1 MENIGALQAVFRRAH
16 QGESRETLNPD
27 IEEISKKILESGRH
41 VERQVLLQVRVL
53 MSSMGNDSPL
63 ELASDERRVI
73 KGSISQFSGKE
84 DSSACTSIAGCFARR
99 ILSLGRAW
107 DIQPNEIDDV
117 VRDGMEIYDLLYAN
131 SVIEAKTFGIKANQ
145 SLSYYDAMAPF
156 GLETIGTQGEKVLQV
171 KEDTTADFFEEEL
184 RHLERNFAEHGNI
197 VGVIHAKGYT
207 FQVALLNQGSY
218 VEYVLF
224 DSHGCVA
231 INGTKEA
238 FVAITRNRKMMAEYL
253 ALLCPYVKCEVG
265 DLPGEMTAEI
275 ERDSNPYIL
284 YVVTTKEK
292 EVLALKEPPKDEPKQ
307 SEVEPDPEQPKLEP
321 KKEDEKVQKKIA
333 EIDQKILKKKIQV
346 FSALI
351 FLSLIATGYSQRKYL
366 WKQFPPVKKGP
377 TGSAPLPVQG

>member
-1 MENIGALQAVFRRAH
+1 MENIGALQAVFMRAR

-27 IEEISKKILESGRH
+27 IEEISKIILKSGSH
-41 VERQVLLQVRVL
+41 VERKILLQIRVL
-53 MSSMGNDSPL
+53 MSSMGNDSPV

-73 KGSISQFSGKE
+73 KGSISQFSGRE

-107 DIQPNEIDDV
+107 DTQPDEIDDV

-131 SVIEAKTFGIKANQ
+131 SVKEAKRIGISANQ
-145 SLSYYDAMAPF
+145 SLSYYEAMAPF
-156 GLETIGTQGEKVLQV
+156 GLETIGTEGEKVLQV
-171 KEDTTADFFEEEL
+171 KKDTTADFFEEEL
-184 RHLERNFAEHGNI
+184 RHLEGNFAVHGNI

-207 FQVALLNQGSY
+207 FQVALLNQGTY

-238 FVAITRNRKMMAEYL
+238 FVAITRNRKIMAEYL
-253 ALLCPYVKCEVG
+253 ALLCPYVKCEVD
-265 DLPGEMTAEI
+265 DLPGEMVAEI

-292 EVLALKEPPKDEPKQ
+292 EVLAQRDPKPPE
-307 SEVEPDPEQPKLEP
+307 LEP
-321 KKEDEKVQKKIA
+321 KKKDEKIRKKID